1 MFLLAKARKDVSE
14 SFPRARGDVPP
25 QHVVQAYVSAFS
37 PRTRGCSQMKRLNTE
52 IGRVFPAHAGMF
64 LSGMTFFPTR
74 PRFPRARGDVPN
86 LSAATQRLK
95 AFSPRTRGCSQ
106 FIETYEPIVRV
117 FPAHAGMFPRP
128 CRQGKVM
135 VRFPRARGDVPA
147 VVHSKSNL
155 LGFSPR
161 TRGCSRHG
169 RNLPHW
175 GHVFPAHAGM
185 FRTRS
190 VICGW
195 RFGFPR
201 ARGDVP
207 SKILISWFFSSF
219 SPRTRGCSAGV
230 CFAG

>member
-74 PRFPRARGDVPN
+74 PRFPRARGDVPLSGIIN
-86 LSAATQRLK
+86 LKHHL
-95 AFSPRTRGCSQ
+95 
-106 FIETYEPIVRV
+106 V